1 MSAVL
6 GIKAIQP
13 CPHGELRVIYDLGGD
28 KTATLAIYS
37 DVQKR
42 VLTGASVSD
51 LPSCN
56 DETLMGFFCFSPS
69 C

>member
-6 GIKAIQP
+6 GIKAVQP
-13 CPHGELRVIYDLGGD
+13 CPHGELRVIYDLGAD

-42 VLTGASVSD
+42 VLTGASVGLLHLYEQKD
-51 LPSCN
+51 KY
-56 DETLMGFFCFSPS
+56 
-69 C
+69 

>member
-42 VLTGASVSD
+42 ILTGASVSA
-51 LPSCN
+51 LPLGERGDA
-56 DETLMGFFCFSPS
+56 DEHLLLLA
-69 C
+69 